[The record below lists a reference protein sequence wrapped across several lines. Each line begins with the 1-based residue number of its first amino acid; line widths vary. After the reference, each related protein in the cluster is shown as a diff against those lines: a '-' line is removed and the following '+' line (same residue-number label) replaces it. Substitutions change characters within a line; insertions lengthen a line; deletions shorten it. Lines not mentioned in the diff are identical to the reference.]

1 MTQGRQALWILIPA
15 ICLGLGIVLYGWP
28 NLTEQEPPKSAPQ
41 ASQTPSAAAP
51 AAAPPARTAS
61 EAAKPADPVVPT
73 FDIVRIEPNGDLVVA
88 GRAGAGAQI
97 LLLLDGQ
104 VWDRAQ
110 TDANGQFAL
119 TPPRIPTGPHELSLR
134 AQMPDGKKYDSAQ
147 KVAIDVPANGGQAV
161 AALLSPNQPA
171 KPLLPNVQ
179 GVKTAPGQRAPVV
192 IGVVETQPNGAF
204 YVAGQASGGA
214 LVRLYLNDSYVGQG
228 TSTPA
233 GDYSFSVT
241 RGLIPGQYRVR
252 IDEVDPNGNKVLSR
266 AEVVFDYAAPTPQA
280 QAQAQTTTPAPS
292 RAGAVEVPEIKSITV
307 NSGDSLWRISSKF
320 YGEGIRYTVIYR
332 ANSGQI
338 RDPNLIYPGQVFVV
352 PNEKP

>member
-15 ICLGLGIVLYGWP
+15 LCLALGIVLYGWP
-28 NLTEQEPPKSAPQ
+28 NLTEQEAQKP
-41 ASQTPSAAAP
+41 ASQSSASAPSAAT
-51 AAAPPARTAS
+51 PARTAS
-61 EAAKPADPVVPT
+61 EAAKPADPLVPV
-73 FDIVRIEPNGDLVVA
+73 FDIVRVEPTGELVVA
-88 GRAGAGAQI
+88 GRAGGGAQI
-97 LLLLDGQ
+97 ALLLDGQ
-104 VWDRAQ
+104 VWDRAKA
-110 TDANGQFAL
+110 DGSGQFAM
-119 TPPRIPTGPHELSLR
+119 TPPRIPAGPHELSLR
-134 AQMPDGKKYDSAQ
+134 AQMPDGKSYDSAQ
-147 KVAIDVPANGGQAV
+147 KVAIDVPAGGGQAV
-161 AALLSPNQPA
+161 AALLAPNQPA
-171 KPLLPNVQ
+171 KALLPNMQ

-204 YVAGQASGGA
+204 YVAGQSGPGA

-228 TSTPA
+228 NSTTS

-252 IDEVDPNGNKVLSR
+252 IDEVDSSDNKVLSR
-266 AEVVFDYAAPTPQA
+266 AEVVFDYAPPQA
-280 QAQAQTTTPAPS
+280 QAATSAAS

>member
-15 ICLGLGIVLYGWP
+15 ACLALGIVLYGWP
-28 NLTEQEPPKSAPQ
+28 KLSEQETPQPAPQ
-41 ASQTPSAAAP
+41 ASQSAP
-51 AAAPPARTAS
+51 AVQMPARTSS
-61 EAAKPADPVVPT
+61 EAAKVSDPSIPT
-73 FDIVRIEPNGDLVVA
+73 FDIVRVEPNGDLVVA
-88 GRAGAGAQI
+88 GRAGPSAQI
-97 LLLLDGQ
+97 LLMLDGQ

-110 TDANGQFAL
+110 SDANGQFAL
-119 TPPRIPTGPHELSLR
+119 TPPRIPAGAHELSLR
-134 AQMPDGKKYDSAQ
+134 AVMPDGKHIDSAQ
-147 KVAIDVPANGGQAV
+147 KVAIDVPSNGGQAV

-171 KPLLPNVQ
+171 KPLLPNAQ

-204 YVAGQASGGA
+204 YVAGQSSGGA

-228 TSTPA
+228 TSTAA

-252 IDEVDPNGNKVLSR
+252 IDEVDPTGNKVLSR
-266 AEVVFDYAAPTPQA
+266 AEVVFDFAPPQQAPSQA
-280 QAQAQTTTPAPS
+280 QAAAPS

>member
-15 ICLGLGIVLYGWP
+15 LCLALGIVLYGWP
-28 NLTEQEPPKSAPQ
+28 NLSEQEAQKPAPQ
-41 ASQTPSAAAP
+41 TSQPAP
-51 AAAPPARTAS
+51 ATTSPARTGN
-61 EAAKPADPVVPT
+61 EAGKAADPLVPV
-73 FDIVRIEPNGDLVVA
+73 FDIVRVEPTGELVVA
-88 GRAGAGAQI
+88 GRAGGGAQI
-97 LLLLDGQ
+97 TLMLDGKAWDQ
-104 VWDRAQ
+104 VKA
-110 TDANGQFAL
+110 DATGQFAM
-119 TPPRIPTGPHELSLR
+119 TPPRISAGAHELSLR
-134 AQMPDGKKYDSAQ
+134 AQMPDGKSYDSAQ

-161 AALLSPNQPA
+161 AALLSPDQPA
-171 KPLLPNVQ
+171 KALLPNGQ

-204 YVAGQASGGA
+204 YVAGQSGPGA

-228 TSTPA
+228 TSTAA

-241 RGLIPGQYRVR
+241 RGLMPGQYRVR
-252 IDEVDPNGNKVLSR
+252 IDEVDPAGNKVLSR
-266 AEVVFDYAAPTPQA
+266 AEVVFDYTPPQTQA
-280 QAQAQTTTPAPS
+280 TAPS
-292 RAGAVEVPEIKSITV
+292 SSRSGAVEVPEIKSITV